1 MNKQLGSKWAKKGEA
16 SMKKTAFGVL
26 LGTSAILAACSGGA
40 ESEPIVIGGKPWTEQ
55 YILPHILGQYIE
67 ANSDYSVE
75 YEEGLGEV
83 SILTP
88 ALEQGDIDLYV
99 EYTGTGLKD
108 VLKRESTP
116 GQSSEEVLEEVRA
129 GYEEELGATWLEP
142 LGFENGYTLA
152 YAKDYD
158 AETYSDLA
166 EISQSEDMT
175 FGAPHPFYE
184 RQGDGYD
191 DMVATYPFE
200 FSATESFDPA
210 IMYEAVQNGDVDV
223 IPAFT
228 TDSRIALFDL
238 KTTED
243 DQSFFPKYDAVP
255 VVRTETLEEYPEL
268 EDLLNELAGQI
279 TEEEMLAMNSRV
291 DVDQEIPNEVARDF
305 LIEKGLIEE

>member
-1 MNKQLGSKWAKKGEA
+1 
-16 SMKKTAFGVL
+16 MKKEFIGVMAAGAL
-26 LGTSAILAACSGGA
+26 VLSGCGSSAGG
-40 ESEPIVIGGKPWTEQ
+40 EEEPIIIGGKPWTEQ

-67 ANSDYSVE
+67 ANSDYTVE

-108 VLKRESTP
+108 VLKQEAEP
-116 GQSSEEVLEEVRA
+116 GQSSEEVLQRVRD
-129 GYEEELGATWLEP
+129 GYKEELDATWLEP

-152 YAKDYD
+152 YSKDSGYD

-166 EISQSEDMT
+166 EISQSEDMS

-191 DMVATYPFE
+191 DLVATYPFE
-200 FSATESFDPA
+200 FSATDSFDPA
-210 IMYEAVQNGDVDV
+210 IMYEAVKNGDVNV

-228 TDSRIALFDL
+228 TDSRIGLFDL
-238 KTTED
+238 ETTED
-243 DQSFFPKYDAVP
+243 DLSFFPKYDAAP
-255 VVRTETLEEYPEL
+255 VVRLEALEQYPEL
-268 EDLLNELAGQI
+268 EDLLNGLAGQI
-279 TEEEMLAMNSRV
+279 TEEEMLAMNARV
-291 DVDQEIPNEVARDF
+291 DVDQDKPEDIARDF

>member
-1 MNKQLGSKWAKKGEA
+1 MKKGM
-16 SMKKTAFGVL
+16 SLM
-26 LGTSAILAACSGGA
+26 LAAGAVVLAGCGSGSGD
-40 ESEPIVIGGKPWTEQ
+40 ETDPIVIGGKPWTEQ

-67 ANSDYSVE
+67 ANSDYTVE

-108 VLKRESTP
+108 VLKQESEP
-116 GQSSEEVLEEVRA
+116 GQSSEEVLQLVRE
-129 GYEEELGATWLEP
+129 GYEAEYDATWLEP

-152 YAKDYD
+152 FSKDSGFT
-158 AETYSDLA
+158 AATYSELA
-166 EISQSEDMT
+166 EISQSQDLS

-191 DMVATYPFE
+191 DMITTYPFE
-200 FSATESFDPA
+200 FSATDSFDPA
-210 IMYEAVQNGDVDV
+210 IMYEAVNSGDVDV

-228 TDSRIALFDL
+228 TDSRIGLFDL
-238 KTTED
+238 QTTED
-243 DQSFFPKYDAVP
+243 DLSFFPKYDAAP
-255 VVRTETLEEYPEL
+255 VVRQETLEQYPEL

-279 TEEEMLAMNSRV
+279 NEEEMLAMNARV
-291 DVDQEIPNEVARDF
+291 DVDQDKPEDVARDF
-305 LIEKGLIEE
+305 LMEKGLIEE

>member
-1 MNKQLGSKWAKKGEA
+1 M
-16 SMKKTAFGVL
+16 
-26 LGTSAILAACSGGA
+26 LAAGAVVLAGCGSGSGD
-40 ESEPIVIGGKPWTEQ
+40 ETDPIVIGGKPWTEQ

-67 ANSDYSVE
+67 ANSDYTVE

-108 VLKRESTP
+108 VLKQESEP
-116 GQSSEEVLEEVRA
+116 GQSSEEVLQLVRE
-129 GYEEELGATWLEP
+129 GYEAEYDATWLEP

-152 YAKDYD
+152 FSKDSGFT
-158 AETYSDLA
+158 AATYSELA
-166 EISQSEDMT
+166 EISQSQDLS

-191 DMVATYPFE
+191 DMITTYPFE
-200 FSATESFDPA
+200 FSATDSFDPA
-210 IMYEAVQNGDVDV
+210 IMYEAVNSGDVDV

-228 TDSRIALFDL
+228 TDSRIGLFDL
-238 KTTED
+238 QTTED
-243 DQSFFPKYDAVP
+243 DLSFFPKYDAAP
-255 VVRTETLEEYPEL
+255 VVRQETLEQYPEL

-279 TEEEMLAMNSRV
+279 NEEEMLAMNARV
-291 DVDQEIPNEVARDF
+291 DVDQDKPEDVARDF
-305 LIEKGLIEE
+305 LMEKGLIEE

>member
-1 MNKQLGSKWAKKGEA
+1 
-16 SMKKTAFGVL
+16 MKKTAFGVL

-129 GYEEELGATWLEP
+129 GYEEELDATWLEP

-152 YAKDYD
+152 YAKDYG

-291 DVDQEIPNEVARDF
+291 DVDQEIPNEVAREF

>member
-1 MNKQLGSKWAKKGEA
+1 MSKKARNGAEKGEP
-16 SMKKTAFGVL
+16 SMKKTAFGIL

-88 ALEQGDIDLYV
+88 ALEQGDIDLYI

-108 VLKRESTP
+108 VLKRESAP
-116 GQSSEEVLEEVRA
+116 GQSSEEVLQEVRA

-228 TDSRIALFDL
+228 TDSRIDLFDL

-255 VVRTETLEEYPEL
+255 VVRMETLEEYPEL

-291 DVDQEIPNEVARDF
+291 DVDQEIPNEVAREF

>member
-1 MNKQLGSKWAKKGEA
+1 
-16 SMKKTAFGVL
+16 MKKEFIGAVAAGAL
-26 LGTSAILAACSGGA
+26 ILSGCGGTGGG
-40 ESEPIVIGGKPWTEQ
+40 ESSDPIIIGGKPWTEQ

-67 ANSDYSVE
+67 ANSDYTVE
-75 YEEGLGEV
+75 YEDGLGEV

-108 VLKRESTP
+108 VLKQESEP
-116 GQSSEEVLEEVRA
+116 GQSSEEVLERVRE
-129 GYEEELGATWLEP
+129 GYEEELDATWLEP

-152 YAKDYD
+152 YSKDSGYD

-166 EISQSEDMT
+166 EISQSEDMS

-191 DMVATYPFE
+191 DLIATYPFE
-200 FSATESFDPA
+200 FSATDSFDPA
-210 IMYEAVQNGDVDV
+210 IMYEAVNNGDVDV

-228 TDSRIALFDL
+228 TDSRIGLFDL
-238 KTTED
+238 ETTED
-243 DQSFFPKYDAVP
+243 DLSFFPKYDAAP
-255 VVRTETLEEYPEL
+255 VVRMEALEEYPEL

-279 TEEEMLAMNSRV
+279 SEEEMLAMNARV
-291 DVDQEIPNEVARDF
+291 DVDQDKPEDVARDF

>member
-1 MNKQLGSKWAKKGEA
+1 MRKAALVILLAGTTIIAGCGPGGDA
-16 SMKKTAFGVL
+16 SDPL
-26 LGTSAILAACSGGA
+26 
-40 ESEPIVIGGKPWTEQ
+40 VIGGKPWTEQ

-67 ANSDYSVE
+67 ANSEYTVE

-83 SILTP
+83 AILTP

-99 EYTGTGLKD
+99 EYTGTGMKD
-108 VLKRESTP
+108 VLKEESVP
-116 GQSSEEVLEEVRA
+116 GQSSEEVLEIVRK
-129 GYEEELGATWLEP
+129 GYEETLDATWLEP

-152 YAKDYD
+152 FSKDKGYD

-166 EISQSEDMT
+166 EISKSESMR

-184 RQGDGYD
+184 RQGDGFD
-191 DMVATYPFE
+191 DLVATYPFE

-210 IMYEAVQNGDVDV
+210 IMYEAVNSGEVDV

-228 TDSRIALFDL
+228 TDSRIGLFDL
-238 KTTED
+238 QTTED

-255 VVRTETLEEYPEL
+255 VVRMETLEEYPEL
-268 EDLLNELAGQI
+268 EEVLSGLAGQI
-279 TEEEMLAMNSRV
+279 SEEEMLAMNARV
-291 DVDQEIPNEVARDF
+291 DVDQDKASDVAHEF